1 MTIEFGTEQLDLI
14 DEEDIALIV
23 AMKTITRLN
32 LPYILEDLRTDK
44 KDGKK
49 EHSENIHFTYSVGHL
64 TYDIEGWINFNFT
77 SRWNVTDAEF
87 SFVVF
92 DSWSTS
98 DEVKVNLSKGNAIE
112 LIKTF
117 INNNLYLYD
126 NKH

>member
-1 MTIEFGTEQLDLI
+1 MTIEFGNEQLDLI

-23 AMKTITRLN
+23 SMKTITRLN
-32 LPYILEDLRTDK
+32 LPYILEDLRTEK
-44 KDGKK
+44 KKGKK

-64 TYDIEGWINFNFT
+64 TYDFEGWINYNFT

-98 DEVKVNLSKGNAIE
+98 DEVKVNLSKGNAID

-117 INNNLYLYD
+117 INNNLYNYD